1 MLSRTIAA
9 GLMVILPF
17 RIAPSSAGSMAQ
29 GDASAGLAARFD
41 AASVKESPDS
51 NDRVQPLTPT
61 PGGVTMRM
69 RTVVQMVQWAYTVP
83 ERDIV
88 GGPTWARTRRF
99 DVVARTNGAPATDTQ
114 LRMMMRSL
122 LAERFALD
130 AGYERGVRPVYA
142 LTVSR
147 GDSKLGSAMRPST
160 ATCDRLPAEGPSLP
174 GVEKRS
180 TIESRYCG
188 VAIASGDGIV
198 SFVSG
203 MRATTADI
211 ARGLSRYLDRPVLDR
226 TGLTAEFDFMLIV
239 TPPGP
244 SASGAAPAT
253 GGEIFTAIKE
263 QLGLK
268 LEADRGETEVLVIRR
283 LEPPTEN

>member
-1 MLSRTIAA
+1 MLSTIIAA
-9 GLMVILPF
+9 GLTVILPSYF
-17 RIAPSSAGSMAQ
+17 VSSFDRSMVQ
-29 GDASAGLAARFD
+29 GDALGARTERFD

-51 NDRVQPLTPT
+51 NDRVQPLTAT

-69 RTVVQMVQWAYTVP
+69 RTVVQMVQWAYNVP
-83 ERDIV
+83 ERDV
-88 GGPTWARTRRF
+88 EGGPKWARIRRF
-99 DVVARTNGAPATDTQ
+99 DVVARTNGAPATDPQ

-122 LAERFALD
+122 LAERFSLD
-130 AGYERGVRPVYA
+130 AAYERGVRPVYA
-142 LTVSR
+142 LKLSR
-147 GDSKLGSAMRPST
+147 EDGKLGSAMRPSS
-160 ATCDRLPAEGPSLP
+160 AECDRLPSEGAPLP
-174 GVEKRS
+174 GVERRS
-180 TIESRYCG
+180 KIESRYCG

-226 TGLTAEFDFMLIV
+226 TGLTAGFDFMLIV

-244 SASGAAPAT
+244 SATGATPAM

>member
-1 MLSRTIAA
+1 
-9 GLMVILPF
+9 MVILPF
-17 RIAPSSAGSMAQ
+17 RIASSSAGSMAQ
-29 GDASAGLAARFD
+29 GDASAGLAERFD

-51 NDRVQPLTPT
+51 RDRAQPLTAT
-61 PGGVTMRM
+61 PGGVTMRR
-69 RTVVQMVQWAYTVP
+69 RTVVQMIHWAYNVP

-122 LAERFALD
+122 LAERFSLD
-130 AGYERGVRPVYA
+130 ATFERGVRPVYA
-142 LTVSR
+142 LTLSR
-147 GDSKLGSAMRPST
+147 EDGKLGSAMRPST
-160 ATCDRLPAEGPSLP
+160 AACDRLPAEGAPLP
-174 GVEKRS
+174 GVEIQR

-188 VAIASGDGIV
+188 VAIASGDGMV

-203 MRATTADI
+203 MRATAGDI
-211 ARGLSRYLDRPVLDR
+211 ARGLSGYLDRPVVDR
-226 TGLTAEFDFMLIV
+226 TGLTAEFDFILMV
-239 TPPGP
+239 TPPGAS
-244 SASGAAPAT
+244 SAGPAT
-253 GGEIFTAIKE
+253 GWEIFTAIRE

-283 LEPPTEN
+283 LEPPTGN